1 MSNIEQTNKWKCLL
15 ETSFTMKNFIF
26 LNVLFIKQCDNK
38 QNKTNMLF
46 DLIVYKMTDEWFI
59 E

>member
-15 ETSFTMKNFIF
+15 ETSFTLKNFIF

>member
-1 MSNIEQTNKWKCLL
+1 MRQH
-15 ETSFTMKNFIF
+15 
-26 LNVLFIKQCDNK
+26 K

-59 E
+59 EWKRVEQRMASDKNDSEW